1 MIGKARTNN
10 RYTSR
15 RKWVGHWYLYHIL
28 LTSAKT
34 FFEAFTYWMRNN
46 LVKCVQH
53 IPAMVDKTKKLNFLW
68 PKPRVTYL
76 LDYSNH
82 QSKYILQ
89 MCLFG
94 LCVEK
99 DFKGWWNSQVIVMK
113 NIRWL
118 LIVMKDIRWLLYS
131 RSRLRKLNSP
141 KTAETTAQ
149 LI

>member
-1 MIGKARTNN
+1 
-10 RYTSR
+10 
-15 RKWVGHWYLYHIL
+15 
-28 LTSAKT
+28 
-34 FFEAFTYWMRNN
+34 
-46 LVKCVQH
+46 
-53 IPAMVDKTKKLNFLW
+53 MVDKTKKLNFLW
-68 PKPRVTYL
+68 PKPRFTYL

-82 QSKYILQ
+82 QSKYILV

-113 NIRWL
+113 DIRWL
-118 LIVMKDIRWLLYS
+118 LIVMKDIRWLFYS
-131 RSRLRKLNSP
+131 KSRLRKLNSP